1 MKRLNLKSIINFIAI
16 ILFIF
21 SGFIFDINTVDAQG
35 GLGASCSGNDC
46 VAGLECRDFVCK
58 KEGAITGTGGITPL
72 RPDPSTSPQGNTPN
86 SSNNNNNNTSVT
98 PTNTGA
104 TGSES
109 GLVKCGTNRDCTI
122 CDIFILIRDIFNFA
136 LGLLATLAVV
146 SIVIG
151 GVYIVTS
158 AGDSGRARE
167 GYSIITNAV
176 VGLLLVMSSFLF
188 FSFVLVSLGFQS
200 ANFSA
205 VIEFRP
211 GEIFNVKC
219 DNASTFNDRGQ
230 NGGGV
235 AVAPGGSSDTGIDSV
250 ACLDDRSIT
259 GELSAVLRSISY
271 YEGVRT
277 RQGYFT
283 AVGGRVLPE
292 NTTTHP
298 GGGAY
303 GRYQIIAD
311 TWRGWA
317 SAANVSDMSPANQD
331 RAVAA
336 YLRRAG
342 ITTCDSFAA
351 NAKANMAKPGY
362 PGACQWTPVPG
373 CADCSDRKY
382 CQPNNNTRAQPNFAS
397 LCKKLD
403 ADNCP

>member
-1 MKRLNLKSIINFIAI
+1 MKSLSLTKIFHFIII
-16 ILFIF
+16 ISFVI
-21 SGFIFDINTVDAQG
+21 SGFIFNVNHVDAQG
-35 GLGASCSGNDC
+35 G
-46 VAGLECRDFVCK
+46 
-58 KEGAITGTGGITPL
+58 
-72 RPDPSTSPQGNTPN
+72 
-86 SSNNNNNNTSVT
+86 
-98 PTNTGA
+98 
-104 TGSES
+104 S
-109 GLVKCGTNRDCTI
+109 GLVKCGFSQGRDCTI
-122 CDIFILIRDIFNFA
+122 CDIFILVRDIFNFA
-136 LGLLATLAVV
+136 LGLLAALAVL

-151 GVYIVTS
+151 GFYVVTS
-158 AGDSGRARE
+158 AGNSGRVSE

-176 VGLLLVMSSFLF
+176 IGLLLVMASFLF
-188 FSFVLVSLGFQS
+188 FSFALVSLGFQS

-205 VIEFRP
+205 IFDFQD
-211 GEIFNVKC
+211 GEIFSVKC
-219 DNASTFNDRGQ
+219 DNASTFNDNGQ

-292 NTTTHP
+292 TTTTHP

-311 TWRGWA
+311 TWRGWS

-351 NAKANMAKPGY
+351 SAKANMAKPGY

-382 CQPNNNTRAQPNFAS
+382 CQPNNNTRAQPNFAT
-397 LCKKLD
+397 LCKRLD

>member
-1 MKRLNLKSIINFIAI
+1 MKNIIFHSIPKFII
-16 ILFIF
+16 SIFFIF
-21 SGFIFDINTVDAQG
+21 IIVLLNTNITIAQTS
-35 GLGASCSGNDC
+35 GAS
-46 VAGLECRDFVCK
+46 
-58 KEGAITGTGGITPL
+58 
-72 RPDPSTSPQGNTPN
+72 
-86 SSNNNNNNTSVT
+86 
-98 PTNTGA
+98 
-104 TGSES
+104 GSES
-109 GLVKCGTNRDCTI
+109 GLVKCGVSRDCTI
-122 CDIFILIRDIFNFA
+122 CDIFILVRDIFNFA
-136 LGLLATLAVV
+136 LGLLAALAVL

-151 GVYIVTS
+151 GLYVVTS
-158 AGDSGRARE
+158 AGNSGRVSE
-167 GYSIITNAV
+167 GYAIISNAV
-176 VGLLLVMSSFLF
+176 IGLLLVMASFLL
-188 FSFVLVSLGFQS
+188 FSFVLVTLGFQS

-205 VIEFRP
+205 VLDFQD
-211 GEIFNVKC
+211 GQIFSVKC
-219 DNASTFNDRGQ
+219 DTASTFNARGQ

-235 AVAPGGSSDTGIDSV
+235 ATPGGSSDTGIESV
-250 ACLDDRSIT
+250 ACLDDKSIT

-292 NTTTHP
+292 TTTTHP

-317 SAANVSDMSPANQD
+317 SAANVSDISPANQD

-373 CADCSDRKY
+373 CADCSDKRY
-382 CQPNNNTRAQPNFAS
+382 CQPNNNTRAQPNFAT